1 MANFMREPGPID
13 KSDKRLLSAAFVLI
27 LVVLLLFAFRWRH
40 EKFDWAL
47 FSTTLRQMNWP
58 WLLAAAFFSLATY
71 YGRALRWAVMIR
83 GLNRQPNVWR
93 LFSATAVGFTALILF
108 GRAGELVRPYL
119 ISVKEKVSFTSQL
132 AAWVIERICDL
143 LAALL
148 IFGSALALVG
158 RSEAKVGPALRW
170 VLQTGG
176 YLAGLIGV
184 SCVLLFVA
192 LSRSSGGVGPRLL
205 DALGFLPERWQ
216 GKIHGFV
223 SAFSSGVECTRS
235 LSGVLSLAAYTAL
248 EWGLIILVYVASF
261 QAFPALAGLGLTDVL
276 ILIGFVAFGSLVQ
289 IPGIGGGVQL
299 ATILVLTEI
308 FRVPLEVATGIALVN
323 SILTFIV
330 IAPIGIP
337 LLVRDGLN
345 WRKLKEM
352 EGETLL

>member
-1 MANFMREPGPID
+1 MHKRGPID
-13 KSDKRLLSAAFVLI
+13 MRNKRLLSAALALVLI
-27 LVVLLLFAFRWRH
+27 VLLLFAFHWRYN
-40 EKFDWAL
+40 KFDWTL
-47 FSTTLRQMNWP
+47 FSSTLLGMRWP

-108 GRAGELVRPYL
+108 GRAGEFVRPYL
-119 ISVKEKVSFTSQL
+119 ISVKEKVSFSSQL

-158 RSEAKVGPALRW
+158 RSGAKVGPALHW

-176 YLAGLIGV
+176 YLAAFIGV
-184 SCVLLFVA
+184 VCVLLFVA
-192 LSRSSGGVGPRLL
+192 LSRSSGEVGPRLL
-205 DALGFLPERWQ
+205 GALGFLPERWQ

-223 SAFSSGVECTRS
+223 SAFSSGVECTRT

-248 EWGLIILVYVASF
+248 EWILIILVYVASF

-276 ILIGFVAFGSLVQ
+276 ILLGFVAFGSLVQ

-308 FRVPLEVATGIALVN
+308 FRIPLETASGIALVN
-323 SILTFIV
+323 YILTFIV
-330 IAPIGIP
+330 IAPIGVP
-337 LLVRDGLN
+337 LLIRDGLN
-345 WRKLKEM
+345 WRKMKEID
-352 EGETLL
+352 GGTLL

>member
-1 MANFMREPGPID
+1 MRKRRPID
-13 KSDKRLLSAAFVLI
+13 LRNRRLLSAALALVI
-27 LVVLLLFAFRWRH
+27 VVLLLFTFRWRH
-40 EKFDWAL
+40 DKFDWAL
-47 FSTTLRQMNWP
+47 FSSTLLQMRWP
-58 WLLAAAFFSLATY
+58 WLLTAAFFSLATY

-108 GRAGELVRPYL
+108 GRAGEFVRPYL
-119 ISVKEKVSFTSQL
+119 ISVKEKVSFSSQL

-158 RSEAKVGPALRW
+158 RSGAKVGPALQW

-176 YLAGLIGV
+176 YLAAFIGV

-192 LSRSSGGVGPRLL
+192 LSRSSGALGPRLL
-205 DALGFLPERWQ
+205 DALGFLPQRWQ
-216 GKIHGFV
+216 GRIHGFV
-223 SAFSSGVECTRS
+223 SAFSSGVECTRT

-248 EWGLIILVYVASF
+248 EWILIILVYVASF
-261 QAFPALAGLGLTDVL
+261 RAFPALAGLGLTDVL
-276 ILIGFVAFGSLVQ
+276 ILLGFVAFGSLVQ

-308 FRVPLEVATGIALVN
+308 FRIPLETASGIALVN
-323 SILTFIV
+323 YILTFIV
-330 IAPIGIP
+330 IAPIGVP

-352 EGETLL
+352 EGGTLL

>member
-1 MANFMREPGPID
+1 MRERGSID
-13 KSDKRLLSAAFVLI
+13 KHDRRLLAAALVLV
-27 LVVLLLFAFRWRH
+27 LVVLLLFVFHWRH
-40 EKFDWAL
+40 YKFDWAF
-47 FSTTLRQMNWP
+47 FSATLLQMRWP
-58 WLLAAAFFSLATY
+58 WLLAAALLSLATY

-93 LFSATAVGFTALILF
+93 LFEATAVGFTAIILF
-108 GRAGELVRPYL
+108 GRAGEFVRPYL
-119 ISVKEKVSFTSQL
+119 ISVKEKVSFSSQL

-158 RSEAKVGPALRW
+158 RSGAKVGPALRW

-176 YLAGLIGV
+176 YLAAVIGI

-205 DALGFLPERWQ
+205 DALDFLPEKWQ

-261 QAFPALAGLGLTDVL
+261 RAFPALAGLGLTDVL
-276 ILIGFVAFGSLVQ
+276 ILLGFVAFGSLVQ

-308 FRVPLEVATGIALVN
+308 YRVPLEVASGIALV
-323 SILTFIV
+323 SYVLTFIV
-330 IAPIGIP
+330 IAPIGLP
-337 LLVRDGLN
+337 LLIRDGLN

>member
-1 MANFMREPGPID
+1 MTDFMRIGGPID
-13 KSDKRLLSAAFVLI
+13 KQEKRLLAAALVLI
-27 LVVLLLFAFRWRH
+27 LIVLLLFTFRWRH
-40 EKFDWAL
+40 DKFDWAL
-47 FSTTLRQMNWP
+47 FSSTLLGMRRP
-58 WLLAAAFFSLATY
+58 WLLAAALLSLATY

-93 LFSATAVGFTALILF
+93 LFSATAVGFTAIILF
-108 GRAGELVRPYL
+108 GRAGEFVRPYL
-119 ISVKEKVSFTSQL
+119 ISVKEKVSFSSQL

-158 RSEAKVGPALRW
+158 RSGAKVGPALQW

-176 YLAGLIGV
+176 YLAALIGV

-192 LSRSSGGVGPRLL
+192 LSRSSGGVEQRLF
-205 DALGFLPERWQ
+205 DALDFLPERWQ

-223 SAFSSGVECTRS
+223 SAFSSGVECIRS

-276 ILIGFVAFGSLVQ
+276 ILLGFVAFGSLVQ

-308 FRVPLEVATGIALVN
+308 FRVPLEVASGIALVN
-323 SILTFIV
+323 YILTFIV
-330 IAPIGIP
+330 IAPIGVP